1 MFNQSKYIIIQNGLL
16 FLTILIESRSGKTN
30 VFLNLIK
37 YQRLDIDKIYIYV
50 KDSFESKYQL
60 LINGRGIE
68 NLKNPKVWIDHSQT
82 IDDVYEVLED
92 YNTTKKRKMLIV
104 FDDVASEW
112 KLIKH

>member
-37 YQRLDIDKIYIYV
+37 YQRLDIDKIYICV

-68 NLKNPKVWIDHSQT
+68 NLKNPKVFIDYSQT
-82 IDDVYEVLED
+82 IDDVCEVLED
-92 YNTTKKRKMLIV
+92 YNPTKKRRVLIV
-104 FDDVASEW
+104 FDDVTSE
-112 KLIKH
+112 

>member
-30 VFLNLIK
+30 VFLNLVK

-68 NLKNPKVWIDHSQT
+68 NLKNPKV
-82 IDDVYEVLED
+82 
-92 YNTTKKRKMLIV
+92 
-104 FDDVASEW
+104 
-112 KLIKH
+112 

>member
-16 FLTILIESRSGKTN
+16 FLTILKESRSGKTN
-30 VFLNLIK
+30 VFLNLVK

>member
-1 MFNQSKYIIIQNGLL
+1 MFNQSKYIIIQNGLW
-16 FLTILIESRSGKTN
+16 FLTILIESRSGKTK
-30 VFLNLIK
+30 VFLKLIK

-92 YNTTKKRKMLIV
+92 YNITKKRRMLIV

>member
-1 MFNQSKYIIIQNGLL
+1 M
-16 FLTILIESRSGKTN
+16 
-30 VFLNLIK
+30 
-37 YQRLDIDKIYIYV
+37 
-50 KDSFESKYQL
+50 
-60 LINGRGIE
+60 
-68 NLKNPKVWIDHSQT
+68 WIDHSQT

>member
-1 MFNQSKYIIIQNGLL
+1 MFNQSKYIIIQNGLW
-16 FLTILIESRSGKTN
+16 FLTILIESRSGKTK
-30 VFLNLIK
+30 VFLKLIK

-92 YNTTKKRKMLIV
+92 YNTTKKRRMLIV

>member
-30 VFLNLIK
+30 LFLNLVK

-68 NLKNPKVWIDHSQT
+68 NLKNPKVLIDYSQT
-82 IDDVYEVLED
+82 IDDVYEVSED
-92 YNTTKKRKMLIV
+92 YNTTKKSRVLIV
-104 FDDVASEW
+104 FDDAASE
-112 KLIKH
+112 

>member
-30 VFLNLIK
+30 VFLNLVK

-92 YNTTKKRKMLIV
+92 YNITKKRRMLIV

>member
-1 MFNQSKYIIIQNGLL
+1 MFNQSKYIIIQNGLW
-16 FLTILIESRSGKTN
+16 FLTILIESRSGKTK
-30 VFLNLIK
+30 VFLKLIK

>member
-1 MFNQSKYIIIQNGLL
+1 MFLK
-16 FLTILIESRSGKTN
+16 
-30 VFLNLIK
+30 LIK

-92 YNTTKKRKMLIV
+92 YNTTKKRRMLIV